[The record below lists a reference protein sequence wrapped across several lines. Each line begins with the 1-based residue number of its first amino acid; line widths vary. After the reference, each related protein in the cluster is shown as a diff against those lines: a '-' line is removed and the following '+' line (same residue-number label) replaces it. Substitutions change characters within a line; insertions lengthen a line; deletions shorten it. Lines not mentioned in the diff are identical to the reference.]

1 MTTTVDRIHTV
12 EPRDIVRTSGRRV
25 GDAGRT
31 GEIVAV
37 LGEKDHEHY
46 RVRWEDGH
54 ESILYP
60 ALGDVTIEPRR
71 RDVAKPTD
79 EEPVLLHEP

>member
-1 MTTTVDRIHTV
+1 MSTKVHRTAKPH
-12 EPRDIVRTSGRRV
+12 DIVKTSGRHV

-37 LGEKDHEHY
+37 LGEEDHEHY
-46 RVRWEDGH
+46 RVRWEDGR

-60 ALGDVTIEPRR
+60 GEGITVEPSGSA
-71 RDVAKPTD
+71 VASAD
-79 EEPVLLHEP
+79 

>member
-1 MTTTVDRIHTV
+1 MTTKVDRRTV
-12 EPRDIVRTSGRRV
+12 QPHDVVKTSGRRV

-37 LGEKDHEHY
+37 LGEEDHEHY
-46 RVRWEDGH
+46 RVRWEDGR

-60 ALGDVTIEPRR
+60 GEGITVEPSEGAAASA
-71 RDVAKPTD
+71 D
-79 EEPVLLHEP
+79 

>member
-1 MTTTVDRIHTV
+1 MTGKVDHIRPV
-12 EPRDIVRTSGRRV
+12 QPGDIVKTSGRHV

-37 LGEKDHEHY
+37 LGEEHHLHY
-46 RVRWEDGH
+46 LVRWEDSR

-60 ALGDVTIEPRR
+60 GEGTTFHPIEGV
-71 RDVAKPTD
+71 VASAD
-79 EEPVLLHEP
+79 

>member
-1 MTTTVDRIHTV
+1 MTGIETIRPV
-12 EPRDIVRTSGRRV
+12 EPHDVVKTSGRRV

-37 LGEKDHEHY
+37 LGEEDHLHY
-46 RVRWEDGH
+46 LVRWEDER

-60 ALGDVTIEPRR
+60 GEGITVHRSESA
-71 RDVAKPTD
+71 VASAD
-79 EEPVLLHEP
+79 

>member
-1 MTTTVDRIHTV
+1 MATEGVEMTTTVDRIHIV
-12 EPRDIVRTSGRRV
+12 EPCDIVRTSGRRV

-37 LGEKDHEHY
+37 LGEQDHEHY
-46 RVRWEDGH
+46 HVRWEDGH

-60 ALGDVTIEPRR
+60 GEGVTVEPSEGA
-71 RDVAKPTD
+71 VACAD
-79 EEPVLLHEP
+79 